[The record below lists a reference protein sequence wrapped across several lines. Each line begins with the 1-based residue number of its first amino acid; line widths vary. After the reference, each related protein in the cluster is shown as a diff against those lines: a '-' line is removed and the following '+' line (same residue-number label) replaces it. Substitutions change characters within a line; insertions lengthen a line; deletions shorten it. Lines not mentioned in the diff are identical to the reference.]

1 MKKKA
6 NLFFLISL
14 IIGAVVGYVRS
25 NIFIKHYEG
34 FTGVIL
40 SSASLSLTLLTAF
53 LVIFAAILL
62 MKCLMIFGKARLS
75 RKLSAL
81 DKIQIALGCVTILI
95 SAYFAITKPDGGFF
109 EKTFAISAVIAVIYF
124 ITSIFSVRNAMTD
137 LLSCAAVLPAALVLL
152 SIYKTNIRYP
162 NISLFAFEVLA
173 ALFLMLGFYYISAG
187 NFKHVTAV
195 MPVWVASLAVMFSLS
210 SIVTHHIVIKNY
222 IFEPVASSFSIYYF
236 IGAFLVLLGF
246 TSSPEAEKAE
256 KLIYKGGNGF
266 ALVSGD
272 ETVGFDSEGDA
283 VFLSVPCETSC
294 DNAVLTEDDASFVSG
309 DFAVWG
315 FLFDGEGEPIFGQ
328 HITTPNGKTLLNL
341 THAGVENMGDKLIKK
356 VADSFEKVDYLVII
370 SSESTAKLLVKLEK
384 KLKFKNIIMLSLDDN
399 ANAVNE
405 KVVFTRGGEI
415 TL

>member
-75 RKLSAL
+75 RRLTNL

-272 ETVGFDSEGDA
+272 NTVGFDSEGDA
-283 VFLSVPCETSC
+283 VFLSVPCEASC
-294 DNAVLTEDDASFVSG
+294 GNSVLTEDDGSFVSG

-356 VADSFEKVDYLVII
+356 VADNFEKVDYLVVI

-384 KLKFKNIIMLSLDDN
+384 KLKFKNIIMLSLDDD